1 MWSVKRFTAFSL
13 AAAVMAL
20 LLPGTVASATGPGT
34 FPQEPAEGWGGV
46 QQAGEDISALVTEG
60 VTFFVSILI
69 FYLFVGTAASFVE
82 AQWGAI
88 TGSPARAGT
97 HLAGKIGQLSLAV
110 ILALLVYPLVNWVA
124 GVLLGFI

>member
-1 MWSVKRFTAFSL
+1 MWNVKRVAAFSL
-13 AAAVMAL
+13 AATVMAL
-20 LLPGTVASATGPGT
+20 LLPGTVAYATGPGA
-34 FPQEPAEGWGGV
+34 FPREPAEGWRGA